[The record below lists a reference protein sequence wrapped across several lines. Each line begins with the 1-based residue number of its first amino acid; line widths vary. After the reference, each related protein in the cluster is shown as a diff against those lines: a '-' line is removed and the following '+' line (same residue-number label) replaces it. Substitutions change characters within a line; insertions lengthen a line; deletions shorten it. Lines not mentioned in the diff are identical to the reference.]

1 LTGFFVVLLTRWSQG
16 ISFGVEGDEITLPG
30 IIWRAFEHGTT
41 LNDVRLP

>member
-1 LTGFFVVLLTRWSQG
+1 MRFQDLATLYISFLLT
-16 ISFGVEGDEITLPG
+16 FGVEGDEITLPG